1 MQLQPNHH
9 ADDIGA
15 KFGELSGF
23 NELMSATGV
32 PK

>member
-15 KFGELSGF
+15 RLVEPSSF
-23 NELMSATGV
+23 NELMMATGV